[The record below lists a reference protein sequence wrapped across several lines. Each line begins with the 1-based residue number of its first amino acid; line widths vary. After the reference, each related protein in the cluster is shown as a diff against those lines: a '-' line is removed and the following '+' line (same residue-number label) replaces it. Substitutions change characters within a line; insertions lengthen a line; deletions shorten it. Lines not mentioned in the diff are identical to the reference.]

1 MKVQQTTVPPGVSL
15 PKKQEVSADRSLGRR
30 ADDSEARA
38 WPLLTSTSAPVL
50 EPNSLVLG
58 ERFRVLG
65 HLGGGGMGEV
75 YLAEQVSLGRRVAL
89 KVLRREVGQQP
100 GMSERFRRE
109 ARLLSSVEH
118 PAVVRVIDFG
128 QSHDATCL
136 VMEFAEGE
144 TLLQTLGQ
152 GPLTPERGRR
162 VLLQL
167 AEGLAA
173 IHSKGIIHR
182 DLKPENVVL
191 SPGVRGEQARLLDFG
206 IAKLLQPDP
215 DAKGLSQ
222 VGVVLGTPEYL
233 SPEQAMGHPLDARS
247 DIYSLGVLAYR
258 MLSGSLPF
266 LGPNARDY
274 LVQHIGTPPTPL
286 LEAAP
291 ALNADPD
298 LAAIVMRCL
307 NKDSRTR
314 YQTADDLVRALEAPP
329 RASGR
334 MGPMLPR
341 AISSVS
347 EVIFARRPA
356 QSPVPV
362 PTGPLLEVPTGANT
376 PVPPPARA
384 SDTLSSLVQRRG
396 WKLPVLVAGGVA
408 VLGLALLGLR
418 NGRSG
423 LDEAAAQLDAF
434 HPREALATL
443 DRMEKGGTPPG
454 ALAGLRA
461 AAYHALHDHA
471 TELKT
476 LREAREASSILERR
490 TLSGVTEDLAHE
502 GGEGPRKDF
511 LDGLDSGRS
520 SAALRAIAESGTTDA
535 AWGALRYLDKQH
547 RTEPMDLVAVYRGWL
562 DGIDCPARI
571 VAARR
576 LGELGRPEAVGALQ
590 KAKKRKMPHGCGQD
604 EIAAALRAL
613 ERN

>member
-1 MKVQQTTVPPGVSL
+1 M
-15 PKKQEVSADRSLGRR
+15 
-30 ADDSEARA
+30 
-38 WPLLTSTSAPVL
+38 L

-128 QSHDATCL
+128 TSHDSTCL

-144 TLLQTLGQ
+144 TLLQTLGT
-152 GPLTPERGRR
+152 GALTPERGRR
-162 VLLQL
+162 VMLQL

-173 IHSKGIIHR
+173 IHEKGIIHR

-191 SPGVRGEQARLLDFG
+191 TPGPRGEQARLLDFG

-266 LGPNARDY
+266 NGPNARDY

-286 LEAAP
+286 AEAAP
-291 ALNADPD
+291 AMADDPD
-298 LAAIVMRCL
+298 LCAIVMRCL
-307 NKDSRTR
+307 AKEPRTR
-314 YQTADDLVRALEAPP
+314 FQMAEDLVRALEAPP
-329 RASGR
+329 KASER
-334 MGPMLPR
+334 MWPLLPR

-356 QSPVPV
+356 GSSPP
-362 PTGPLLEVPTGANT
+362 PPERPLLELPTGSIT
-376 PVPPPARA
+376 PVPPPRVA
-384 SDTLSSLVQRRG
+384 DTLSSGLPGRR
-396 WKLPVLVAGGVA
+396 WRTPV
-408 VLGLALLGLR
+408 LLGLGALALVVVGALVFR
-418 NGRSG
+418 GGHSA
-423 LDEAAAQLDAF
+423 LDEVGAELDAGK
-434 HPREALATL
+434 PREALATL
-443 DRMEKGGTPPG
+443 DRLEKSGTP
-454 ALAGLRA
+454 ASELAGLRA
-461 AAYHALHDHA
+461 AAYHTAHDHA
-471 TELKT
+471 TELKI
-476 LREAREASSILERR
+476 LLAARGTSSVLDRR
-490 TLSGVTEDLAHE
+490 CLAGVTEDLSRE
-502 GGEGPRKDF
+502 GGEGPRRDF
-511 LDGLDSGRS
+511 LDGLDAGRS
-520 SAALRAIAESGTTDA
+520 TAVLRAIAESGTSES
-535 AWGALRYLDKQH
+535 AWGALRYLDDQH
-547 RTEPMDLVAVYRGWL
+547 RTETLDLVAVYGNWL
-562 DGIDCPARI
+562 DGADCPARI
-571 VAARR
+571 AAARR
-576 LGELGRPEAVGALQ
+576 LGEMGRPEAVNALQ
-590 KAKKRKMPHGCGQD
+590 KAKKKKMRPGCGQD
-604 EIAAALRAL
+604 EIAAALKSL